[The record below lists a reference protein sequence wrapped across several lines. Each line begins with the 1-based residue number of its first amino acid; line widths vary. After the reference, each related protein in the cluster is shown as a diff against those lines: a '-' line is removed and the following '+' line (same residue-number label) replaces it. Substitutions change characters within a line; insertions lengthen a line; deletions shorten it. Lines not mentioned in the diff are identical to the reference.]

1 MKHNLKK
8 KLLTFGGLI
17 ESVYGACT
25 QPRAKALVQLAVN
38 ARVITFRGSRR
49 FIIS

>member
-8 KLLTFGGLI
+8 KTLTFGGLI
-17 ESVYGACT
+17 ESVYGACA
-25 QPRAKALVQLAVN
+25 QPRAKALVRLALK
-38 ARVITFRGSRR
+38 AHVITFREPHH